1 MTHLVSL
8 RKMMGMVCP
17 GSILSMQPLP
27 PHLDA
32 RQGLQAWP
40 VPPPPLP
47 ASPPHGGRR
56 QTLCLLGG
64 QMQITKDP
72 AGLGKRGDPGLRLT
86 QREVGD
92 GETWQLAEKGVS
104 CLETPTPVTHRPC
117 SPSRCGG
124 SSLGLGCIRVN
135 GSSTATS
142 LQKQRPRPSEP

>member
-64 QMQITKDP
+64 QMQITKDRSYFIQ
-72 AGLGKRGDPGLRLT
+72 AGVLDI
-86 QREVGD
+86 
-92 GETWQLAEKGVS
+92 
-104 CLETPTPVTHRPC
+104 CY
-117 SPSRCGG
+117 
-124 SSLGLGCIRVN
+124 SLGFPEASYV
-135 GSSTATS
+135 
-142 LQKQRPRPSEP
+142 